1 MIEVAKKE
9 HDLLEKNCEDFE
21 KLWASYGSFYKNLIL
36 DYAEK
41 LPESDRTI
49 IEQIMRKT
57 AGDRCIQQAHR
68 PAEQLFQILHGR
80 SSTGKKTE

>member
-1 MIEVAKKE
+1 MICWK
-9 HDLLEKNCEDFE
+9 KNCEDFE

-49 IEQIMRKT
+49 IEQIMRKN
-57 AGDRCIQQAHR
+57 GW
-68 PAEQLFQILHGR
+68 
-80 SSTGKKTE
+80 